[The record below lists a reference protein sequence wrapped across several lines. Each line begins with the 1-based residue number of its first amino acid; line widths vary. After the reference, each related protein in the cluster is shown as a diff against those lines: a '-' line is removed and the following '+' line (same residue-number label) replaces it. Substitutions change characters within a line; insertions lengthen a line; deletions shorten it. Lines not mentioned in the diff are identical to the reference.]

1 MLDTPQLLTMVI
13 GVFIPLLN
21 GLLTKYGASAARVY
35 LGLVLSAANGLV
47 VEWLAAVTNA
57 DQTFNLTQA
66 GLGALL
72 SLITAIAVQAGAW
85 APLGVSEAVKRAGV
99 GSSSYADGGYIAPAR
114 EH

>member
-47 VEWLAAVTNA
+47 VEWLAAVINA

-85 APLGVSEAVKRAGV
+85 APLGVSEKVKRAGV
-99 GSSSYADGGYIAPAR
+99 GSTASTGYRLDEAA
-114 EH
+114 